1 MENRSGLIVGSRLTE
16 AGGRAERETALALV
30 EAVPGRHRITVGA
43 DKGYDAAALVG
54 GLRRLKATP
63 HIAQC
68 ITGRRGSN
76 LDGRTTRHS
85 GYGLSQ
91 RARKPIE
98 EAFGWMKTIA
108 RQTKTKLRGT
118 DRVGWSFTLA
128 AAAYNLIRLPKL
140 LEAPG

>member
-98 EAFGWMKTIA
+98 EAFGWMKPSRA
-108 RQTKTKLRGT
+108 RPRP
-118 DRVGWSFTLA
+118 SCA
-128 AAAYNLIRLPKL
+128 APTGSAGASRSPLP
-140 LEAPG
+140 PTT